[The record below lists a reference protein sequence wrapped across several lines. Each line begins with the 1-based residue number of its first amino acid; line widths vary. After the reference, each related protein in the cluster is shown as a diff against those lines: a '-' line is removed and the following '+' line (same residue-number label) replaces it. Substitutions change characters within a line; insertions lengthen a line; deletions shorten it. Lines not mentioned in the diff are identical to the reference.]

1 MLRFGPRRRRRR
13 TPFQMALNNLLDRTR
28 PVINELLKLSLA
40 AAVFG
45 AAIWGLD
52 HAQSQQ
58 FRLPE
63 YHQYV
68 SFDLIDAS
76 PGVTGLIQQE
86 LAEFQGRDWIDPVL
100 CEQVARRLAA
110 CPWVET
116 VIRVGKADQPGQI
129 RVQCDYRR
137 PQVLVQHGEYFYIV
151 DEYGVRLPGV
161 YPYQPE
167 WMLVQGVSSAAPD
180 PGETWPGEDIAA
192 GLRLAGMILD
202 QPFARQVVAVL
213 MHNYG
218 GREDP
223 YRSHVELVTD
233 SDGNRILWGSA
244 PGDELEENSA
254 DQKLRI
260 LAENFR
266 RHGRIDAH
274 EPRIDISVF
283 PSRFLIP
290 A

>member
-1 MLRFGPRRRRRR
+1 MLGFGPRRGSRR
-13 TPFQMALNNLLDRTR
+13 TPFQVALNSLIDRTR
-28 PVINELLKLSLA
+28 PAITEFLKLTA
-40 AAVFG
+40 AAAAFG

-58 FRLPE
+58 FRQPE
-63 YHQYV
+63 YRQYA
-68 SFDLIDAS
+68 SFQLVDA
-76 PGVTGLIQQE
+76 PAGMAGLVEQE
-86 LAEFQGRDWIDPVL
+86 LAEFDGRDWIDSAL
-100 CEQVARRLAA
+100 CEQVARRLAD
-110 CPWVET
+110 CPWVEN
-116 VIRVGKADQPGQI
+116 VKRVSKAEPGLI
-129 RVQCDYRR
+129 LVECEYRR
-137 PQVLVQHGEYFYIV
+137 PQALVQYGEYFYMV
-151 DEYGVRLPGV
+151 DEYSVRLPGV
-161 YPYQPE
+161 YGYEPG
-167 WMLVQGVSSAAPD
+167 WMLVQGVSTAAPD
-180 PGETWPGEDIAA
+180 PGETWLGNDVAA

-202 QPFARQVVAVL
+202 QPYAGQVVSVSVY
-213 MHNYG
+213 NYG

-223 YRSHVELVTD
+223 YRSHIELVTD
-233 SDGNRILWGSA
+233 SSGNRILWGSA
-244 PGDELEENSA
+244 PGEELEENSA

>member
-1 MLRFGPRRRRRR
+1 MLGFGPRRRRRR
-13 TPFQMALNNLLDRTR
+13 TPFQVALNNLIDRTR
-28 PVINELLKLSLA
+28 PAIVELLKLSVAVA
-40 AAVFG
+40 AFG

-58 FRLPE
+58 FQRPE
-63 YHQYV
+63 YRQYV
-68 SFDLIDAS
+68 SFELVDA
-76 PGVTGLIQQE
+76 PAGVAGLIEQE
-86 LAEFQGRDWIDPVL
+86 LAEFDGRHWIDSTL
-100 CEQVARRLAA
+100 CEQVARRLAD

-116 VIRVGKADQPGQI
+116 VRRVSKAAEPGWI
-129 RVQCDYRR
+129 SVQCDYRR
-137 PQVLVQHGEYFYIV
+137 PQALVQQGEYFYMV

-161 YPYQPE
+161 YGYQPG
-167 WMLVQGVSSAAPD
+167 WVLVQGVSSAAPD
-180 PGETWPGEDIAA
+180 PGEPWPGNDIAA
-192 GLRLAGMILD
+192 GLRLARMILD
-202 QPFARQVVAVL
+202 QPYARQVVSVSVY
-213 MHNYG
+213 NYG

-223 YRSHVELVTD
+223 YRSHIELVTD
-233 SDGNRILWGSA
+233 SNGNRILWGSA
-244 PGDELEENSA
+244 PGEELEENSA

-283 PSRFLIP
+283 PSRYLIP

>member
-1 MLRFGPRRRRRR
+1 
-13 TPFQMALNNLLDRTR
+13 MATNNLLQRTR
-28 PVINELLKLSLA
+28 PVLTELLKLSVAVA
-40 AAVFG
+40 AFG
-45 AAIWGLD
+45 AALWGLD
-52 HAQSQQ
+52 QAQSEQ
-58 FRLPE
+58 FRQPE
-63 YHQYV
+63 YRQYV
-68 SFDLIDAS
+68 SFELIDA
-76 PGVTGLIQQE
+76 PAGVAGLVEQE
-86 LAEFQGRDWIDPVL
+86 LAEFYGRDWIDSTL
-100 CEQVARRLAA
+100 CEQVARRLAD

-116 VIRVGKADQPGQI
+116 VKRVSKAEPGLI
-129 RVQCDYRR
+129 RVQCDYRQ
-137 PQVLVQHGEYFYIV
+137 PQALVQHGEYFYMV

-161 YPYQPE
+161 YGYQPE
-167 WMLVQGVSSAAPD
+167 WLLVQGVSSAAPD
-180 PGETWPGEDIAA
+180 PGETWPGNDIAA

-202 QPFARQVVAVL
+202 QAYARQVVAVSVY
-213 MHNYG
+213 NYG

-223 YRSHVELVTD
+223 YRSHIELVTD
-233 SDGNRILWGSA
+233 SGGNRILWGSA
-244 PGDELEENSA
+244 PGEELEENSA

>member
-1 MLRFGPRRRRRR
+1 MLGFGPRRRRRR
-13 TPFQMALNNLLDRTR
+13 TPFRVALNNLLERTR
-28 PVINELLKLSLA
+28 PVITELFKLSLA
-40 AAVFG
+40 AAAFG

-52 HAQSQQ
+52 RAQSQQ
-58 FRLPE
+58 FRQPE
-63 YHQYV
+63 YRQYV
-68 SFDLIDAS
+68 SFELMDA
-76 PGVTGLIQQE
+76 PAGVAGLIERE
-86 LAEFQGRDWIDPVL
+86 LAEFHGRDWIDTAL
-100 CEQVARRLAA
+100 CEQVARRLAD

-116 VIRVGKADQPGQI
+116 VKRVSKAAQPGLI
-129 RVQCDYRR
+129 RIQCDYRR
-137 PQVLVQHGEYFYIV
+137 PQALVQHGEYFYMV
-151 DEYGVRLPGV
+151 DEYSVRLPGV
-161 YPYQPE
+161 YGYQPG

-180 PGETWPGEDIAA
+180 PGDTWPGNDVAA
-192 GLRLAGMILD
+192 GLRLARMILD
-202 QPFARQVVAVL
+202 QPYARQVVAVSVY
-213 MHNYG
+213 NYA

-223 YRSHVELVTD
+223 YRSHIELVTD

-244 PGDELEENSA
+244 PGEELEENSA

-266 RHGRIDAH
+266 RYGRIDAH

>member
-1 MLRFGPRRRRRR
+1 MLGIGPRKRRRR
-13 TPFQMALNNLLDRTR
+13 TPFQVALNNLIDRTR
-28 PVINELLKLSLA
+28 PAIVELLKLSVAVA
-40 AAVFG
+40 AFG

-58 FRLPE
+58 FTQPE
-63 YHQYV
+63 YRQYV
-68 SFDLIDAS
+68 SFELRDA
-76 PGVTGLIQQE
+76 PAGVAGLIQRE
-86 LAEFQGRDWIDPVL
+86 LAQFNGRDWIDTAL
-100 CEQVARRLAA
+100 CEQVARHLAG

-116 VIRVGKADQPGQI
+116 VQRVSKDEWGRI

-137 PQVLVQHGEYFYIV
+137 PQALIQHGEYFYMV
-151 DEYGVRLPGV
+151 DEYSVRLPGV
-161 YPYQPE
+161 YGYEPG
-167 WMLVQGVSSAAPD
+167 WILVQGVSSAAPD
-180 PGETWPGEDIAA
+180 PGETWPGSDVAA
-192 GLRLAGMILD
+192 GLRLARMILE
-202 QPFARQVVAVL
+202 QPYAGQVVAVSV
-213 MHNYG
+213 HNYG

-223 YRSHVELVTD
+223 YRSHIELVTD

-244 PGDELEENSA
+244 PGEELEENSA

-283 PSRFLIP
+283 PNRFLIP